1 MTDERRFDPD
11 TKRTDPPSEG
21 VRIIGAEEAAEAL
34 ERGDVA
40 PRRGEGELK
49 YGDRPESPPED
60 ARPAVRFPL
69 PADESDAVTRPRPV
83 GATPPPMPH
92 WTDPPTGEVP
102 RIVPEG
108 VEEGEDDL
116 DAWSQFATS
125 GPRWRDEAGDWEEAD
140 FDEDFGHDEGTRI
153 GALDD
158 RERAPAGDFFSTLGE
173 ETVDEIL
180 DEVPKRSVVTPPQP
194 RPRQRPPMP
203 VGSGSGRDMQSAVVT
218 GVGLV
223 VLALILFKIGP
234 AAAMILVTGVI
245 VLSAAELFG
254 ALQRGGY
261 QPATLVGL
269 VASAGLVLSAYWRG
283 EVALP
288 IVMGL
293 TVITTLLWYMG
304 VHRINPTM
312 NAGVTLVAIM
322 QVGLLGSF
330 AALILTL
337 PNGLGVLIGV
347 IIAVVSNDVG
357 ALLVG
362 QQVGRA
368 PVAPDVS
375 PNKTVEGVV
384 GGAITS
390 IIVTVLM
397 LGMILDLTPWDTGS
411 AAALAIVVAFAA
423 PFGDL
428 CESMIKRDLGIK
440 DMGSVLPGH
449 GGLLDRFDGLLFAL
463 PAAFYLC
470 RVLDIG

>member
-1 MTDERRFDPD
+1 M
-11 TKRTDPPSEG
+11 
-21 VRIIGAEEAAEAL
+21 A
-34 ERGDVA
+34 
-40 PRRGEGELK
+40 
-49 YGDRPESPPED
+49 
-60 ARPAVRFPL
+60 
-69 PADESDAVTRPRPV
+69 
-83 GATPPPMPH
+83 
-92 WTDPPTGEVP
+92 
-102 RIVPEG
+102 
-108 VEEGEDDL
+108 
-116 DAWSQFATS
+116 
-125 GPRWRDEAGDWEEAD
+125 
-140 FDEDFGHDEGTRI
+140 
-153 GALDD
+153 
-158 RERAPAGDFFSTLGE
+158 
-173 ETVDEIL
+173 
-180 DEVPKRSVVTPPQP
+180 
-194 RPRQRPPMP
+194 
-203 VGSGSGRDMQSAVVT
+203 
-218 GVGLV
+218 
-223 VLALILFKIGP
+223 
-234 AAAMILVTGVI
+234 
-245 VLSAAELFG
+245 
-254 ALQRGGY
+254 
-261 QPATLVGL
+261 
-269 VASAGLVLSAYWRG
+269 
-283 EVALP
+283 
-288 IVMGL
+288 L
-293 TVITTLLWYMG
+293 TVVTTLLWYMG

-312 NAGVTLVAIM
+312 NAGVTLLAVT

-330 AALILTL
+330 AALILTM

-347 IIAVVSNDVG
+347 IIAVVANDVG

-470 RVLDIG
+470 RALNIG